1 MMCGTLKRMATAL
14 GARFWKLWTTT
25 VASSIGDGLYRVILP
40 LLAVSYTRSPILVSL
55 VSICLYLPWLLFA
68 LPVGAYADR
77 LDRRR
82 LIVIAQGLRFGALV
96 LFAVAAALGLAN
108 LWLLY
113 VLAVVLGTGEL
124 LFAGSA
130 SAMLPMVVEQSDLSK
145 ANSRLFAVRTL
156 AENFIGQAGG
166 GLLVSLAVVA
176 AVSSTAA
183 FYAVAAI
190 AILLLAGRF
199 RPQRPERT
207 TTIRQDIAEGVR
219 FLISHKVL
227 RTLAL
232 VGGGLNFANT
242 AFMSVFVLYA
252 VGKHSAMGL
261 PDWAYGL
268 LLTVTAV
275 GATVGSLLTAMAERR
290 FGRTRVIA
298 VVLCSPIIAQA
309 VPAATSIVVV
319 VAAAFIVHGAGIAIW
334 NVIQV
339 TLRQRI
345 VPNELLGRVN
355 SCITLLSW
363 GTMPVGAL
371 VGGAL
376 AGWIGLRGMFAVTA
390 LMSTVL
396 LLGMRVITEQNI
408 AAEEG
413 TAVLTNIT

>member
-1 MMCGTLKRMATAL
+1 MATTL

-25 VASSIGDGLYRVILP
+25 VASSVGDGLYRVILP
-40 LLAVSYTRSPILVSL
+40 LLAVSYTRSPVLVSL

-77 LDRRR
+77 LDRRQ
-82 LIVIAQGLRFGALV
+82 LIILAQGLRFLALI

-108 LWLLY
+108 LMLLC
-113 VLAVVLGTGEL
+113 VLAVILGTGEL
-124 LFAGSA
+124 LFSGSA
-130 SAMLPMVVEQSDLSK
+130 TAMLPMVVEQSQLSV

-166 GLLVSLAVVA
+166 GLLISLALVA

-183 FYAVAAI
+183 FYAVAVI
-190 AILLLAGRF
+190 AIMLIAGRF
-199 RPQRPERT
+199 RPQRPKRT

-219 FLISHKVL
+219 FLVDHKVL

-275 GATVGSLLTAMAERR
+275 GATIGSLLAPKAERR

-298 VVLCSPIIAQA
+298 VVLCAPIIAQA
-309 VPAATSIVVV
+309 VPAATAIVVV
-319 VAAAFIVHGAGIAIW
+319 VAAAFIIHGAGIAIW

-339 TLRQRI
+339 TLRQRL
-345 VPNELLGRVN
+345 VPNELLGRVQ

-376 AGWIGLRGMFAVTA
+376 ADWIGLRGMFAITA
-390 LMSTVL
+390 TMGAFL

-408 AAEEG
+408 AAEEDA
-413 TAVLTNIT
+413 AVPATVA